1 MGKLLTERV
10 GNILT
15 TLMGNVLTTR
25 MGKVLDIYIKILR
38 AEKHLVEDVLKSL
51 YNPIPPWLLD
61 GKEDGLD
68 AQMKAEAYHKPKG
81 VRIPITPS

>member
-1 MGKLLTERV
+1 MKCLKLPGLFHKV
-10 GNILT
+10 GET
-15 TLMGNVLTTR
+15 F
-25 MGKVLDIYIKILR
+25 KILR

-61 GKEDGLD
+61 GNEDGLD